1 MIDAKKIKDLREE
14 TGASMLDCNK
24 ILAETEGDMDKAR
37 KILMEKGKAKV
48 GKKADRIV
56 GEGIVEAYIHSNKK
70 VGVIV
75 ELLCESDFV
84 AKNVQFQE
92 LAHNIAIHIA
102 ASNPLCV
109 DTPESHP
116 EIAKVIE
123 DERKKAMEE
132 FKAKPQEMRDNI
144 VAGRI
149 KKYTDSVTLVK
160 QPYVKDPE
168 KTINDI
174 ISETISKLG
183 ENIKVKRFCRF
194 QIE

>member
-24 ILAETEGDMDKAR
+24 ILTELDGDMDKAR

-48 GKKADRIV
+48 GKKADRVV
-56 GEGIVEAYIHSNKK
+56 GEGIVEAYIHGNKK

-92 LAHNIAIHIA
+92 LAHNIAMHIA
-102 ASNPLCV
+102 AVNPMYVSASDIPAELI
-109 DTPESHP
+109 ES
-116 EIAKVIE
+116 
-123 DERKKAMEE
+123 EREKALVE
-132 FKAKPQEMRDNI
+132 FKDKPKGMLDNI
-144 VAGRI
+144 VNGKI
-149 KKYTDSVTLVK
+149 KKYTDSICLIS

-174 ISETISKLG
+174 INETISKLG
-183 ENIKVKRFCRF
+183 ENIKMKRFCRF

>member
-24 ILAETEGDMDKAR
+24 ILAETGGDMDKAR
-37 KILMEKGKAKV
+37 KILAEKGKAKV
-48 GKKADRIV
+48 GKKADRVV

-92 LAHNIAIHIA
+92 LAHNIAMHIA
-102 ASNPLCV
+102 AVNPQYVGASDIPAEL
-109 DTPESHP
+109 
-116 EIAKVIE
+116 IE
-123 DERKKAMEE
+123 AEREKALVEFKDKPKAMLE
-132 FKAKPQEMRDNI
+132 NI
-144 VAGRI
+144 VNGKI
-149 KKYTDSVTLVK
+149 KKYTDSICLIS
-160 QPYVKDPE
+160 QPYVKDSE

-174 ISETISKLG
+174 IVETIAKLG

>member
-1 MIDAKKIKDLREE
+1 MIDAKKIKELREE

-24 ILAETEGDMDKAR
+24 ILAETGGDMDKAR
-37 KILMEKGKAKV
+37 KILMEKGKMKV
-48 GKKADRIV
+48 GKKADRV
-56 GEGIVEAYIHSNKK
+56 VSEGIVEAYIHSNKK

-92 LAHNIAIHIA
+92 LAHDIAMHIA
-102 ASNPLCV
+102 AVNPQYV
-109 DTPESHP
+109 SAA
-116 EIAKVIE
+116 EIPSAIIE
-123 DERKKAMEE
+123 TEREKAMVE
-132 FKAKPQEMRDNI
+132 FKDKKPKEMLENI
-144 VAGRI
+144 VNGKI
-149 KKYTDSVTLVK
+149 KKYTDTISLVS

-174 ISETISKLG
+174 INETISKLG